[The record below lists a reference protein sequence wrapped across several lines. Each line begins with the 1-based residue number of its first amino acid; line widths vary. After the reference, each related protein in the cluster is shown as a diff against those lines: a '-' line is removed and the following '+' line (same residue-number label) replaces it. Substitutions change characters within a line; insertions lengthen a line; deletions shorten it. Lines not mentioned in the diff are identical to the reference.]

1 MSTTTNFKR
10 IALVAVAA
18 LGMGLLSSAP
28 SQAAVSSN
36 SIVLSTTAGT
46 AVFDQTTAN
55 QQDSH
60 TGALVSVTFLS
71 SASSSVDSVT
81 IELAAKS
88 KPTVGSTFPKALI
101 QLVDT
106 SGATALTDVK
116 LDTRATAAG
125 AQTVNQQATN
135 DIGLRGAAGA
145 KATLTSAWG
154 VNDSGTGAIIST
166 PTAQTYAGARFRVF
180 LDTATTR
187 VAGAYVYT
195 VIATPYENSTSATVA
210 SVKTIDVTITVG
222 AATADGATNS
232 GYSFAGMIQ
241 GSSWGDNIAAATNYV
256 DSTVSV
262 ASTSSSTVRAVVRVG
277 LRDADNGQTARESI
291 TVLMSRGL
299 SGNVSGTPIGKSVA
313 YAYTTAV
320 RDTGYLEVFI
330 YSDGTAGEATIDI
343 STPTITFAQKK
354 ITFFSTT
361 ISKMA
366 VTRGAPTLKVGSNTM
381 TQLQVGTVWVKVTD
395 SLGNNVTSPATGTG
409 VFAYSSNT
417 AIVSD
422 TATACTYNS
431 TTTYYHCS
439 LTGVAA
445 GTATITI
452 GNVSSGIGNATLK
465 GDKTV
470 DVTVQSK
477 TASKLSLAFDKA
489 TYAPGERGFIY
500 ISALDADGKQIPQQT
515 VTNLISST
523 GITVTK
529 GAITGAGGA
538 SLSLTASGVLSPALT
553 VRMASID
560 SPTCDSFA
568 TGTAISCIEFI
579 APVAGGDIEISATGG
594 AALPAANQ
602 VAVKAT
608 AKVTNSANDNAAAA
622 LAAVQALA
630 TTVASLRTLIT
641 TLTNLV
647 LKIQKKVKA

>member
-28 SQAAVSSN
+28 SQAAIGSN
-36 SIVLSTTAGT
+36 SIVLTTTAGT
-46 AVFDQTTAN
+46 AVNDPGTAN
-55 QQDSH
+55 QQDSA
-60 TGALVSVTFLS
+60 TGALVTVQFL
-71 SASSSVDSVT
+71 ASTANTDSVT
-81 IELAAKS
+81 VELAAKS

-106 SGATALTDVK
+106 ANATALTDVR
-116 LDTRATAAG
+116 LDSRPAAAG
-125 AQTVNQQATN
+125 AQTSNPQ
-135 DIGLRGAAGA
+135 LAGA
-145 KATLTSAWG
+145 VGAQRKTLTSAWG
-154 VNDSGTGAIIST
+154 VDDSGTAALIST
-166 PTAQTYAGARFRVF
+166 PTANTYAGARFRVF

-187 VAGAYVYT
+187 VAGAYVFT
-195 VIATPYENSTSATVA
+195 VIVTPYESSMTATTA

-222 AATADGATNS
+222 AATAATVANA
-232 GYSFAGMIQ
+232 GTSFAGMVQ
-241 GSSWGDNIAAATNYV
+241 ASSWGDNIAAAVSYV

-262 ASTSSSTVRAVVRVG
+262 ASSASSAVRAVVRVG
-277 LRDADNGQTARESI
+277 LRDADGLKTAQESV

-299 SGNVSGTPIGKSVA
+299 SGNVSGAAIGKSVA

-330 YSDGTAGEATIDI
+330 YSDGTAGDATIDI
-343 STPTITFAQKK
+343 STPTVTFAQKK

-361 ISKMA
+361 ISKLA
-366 VTRGAPTLKVGSNTM
+366 VINGAPTLKVGSNTM
-381 TQLQVGTVWVKVTD
+381 TALAVGTVWVKATD
-395 SLGNNVTSPATGTG
+395 ANGNNVTSAATGTG
-409 VFAYSSNT
+409 VYAYSSST

-439 LTGVAA
+439 LTGVTA

-452 GNVSSGIGNATLK
+452 GNVATGIGNATVK
-465 GDKTV
+465 GDKTAS
-470 DVTVQSK
+470 VTVQNK
-477 TASKLSLAFDKA
+477 GAATLSLAFDKA
-489 TYAPGERGFIY
+489 SYAPGERGFIY
-500 ISALDADGKQIPQQT
+500 ISAKDADGKQIPQQT
-515 VTNLISST
+515 VSNLIDGS
-523 GITVTK
+523 GIVVTK
-529 GAITGAGGA
+529 GSITGAGNA
-538 SLSLTASGVLSPALT
+538 SLATSLNVQSPPLAVRVASV
-553 VRMASID
+553 D
-560 SPTCDSFA
+560 TCDTLA
-568 TGTAISCIEFI
+568 TGVAVNCITFI
-579 APVAGGDIEISATGG
+579 APVAGGTIELTATGG
-594 AALPAANQ
+594 VGLPAAGQ

-608 AKVTNSANDNAAAA
+608 ATVTDSGAAA